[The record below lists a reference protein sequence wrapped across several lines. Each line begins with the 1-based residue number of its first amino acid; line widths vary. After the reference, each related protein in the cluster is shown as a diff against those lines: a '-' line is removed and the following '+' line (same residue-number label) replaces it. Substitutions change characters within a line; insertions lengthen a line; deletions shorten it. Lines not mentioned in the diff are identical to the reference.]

1 MATVSVITS
10 PVSMQSIVARPT
22 LGYTKQGQPSRRLFR
37 IVQTLLK
44 RLGRQRRAFVN
55 SWLLENIRRHDI
67 GEFWL
72 YFPKRSQ

>member
-1 MATVSVITS
+1 MAIGNVSPTN
-10 PVSMQSIVARPT
+10 SMMARPT

-44 RLGRQRRAFVN
+44 RLGRSSRAN
-55 SWLLENIRRHDI
+55 AYSWLLENIRRHDI